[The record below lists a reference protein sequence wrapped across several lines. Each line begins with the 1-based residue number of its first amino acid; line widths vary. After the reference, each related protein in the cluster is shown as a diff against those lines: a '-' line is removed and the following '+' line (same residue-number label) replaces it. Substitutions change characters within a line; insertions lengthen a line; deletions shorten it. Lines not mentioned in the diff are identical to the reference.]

1 MAFAAKQ
8 FVLSLYIFYGDCQQG
23 WAGIAKIILKSATW
37 SKSSKRIVHVQRS
50 KVQGTRNVLV
60 EEKLRTAVKLPT
72 IKMSDV
78 EQWIKSC
85 VSEAGA
91 EKSRISKEELWESFS
106 SLTKVEVGRE
116 IFFSYLGIS
125 LSNMGYNN
133 KLCLPGI

>member
-1 MAFAAKQ
+1 MK
-8 FVLSLYIFYGDCQQG
+8 Y
-23 WAGIAKIILKSATW
+23 T
-37 SKSSKRIVHVQRS
+37 
-50 KVQGTRNVLV
+50 
-60 EEKLRTAVKLPT
+60 
-72 IKMSDV
+72 MSDV

-91 EKSRISKEELWESFS
+91 EESRISKEELWESFS